1 MVNEIFE
8 KDIRRRAKIKDKE
21 AFEAVRHFIINNFG
35 ATTSINS
42 FQGALAK
49 NGLNITRATV
59 NKFISVLVNTKIL
72 YECDRFDMNSNRA
85 LKGEKK
91 TVCLI

>member
-42 FQGALAK
+42 FQEALAK

-59 NKFISVLVNTKIL
+59 NKFISVLVNTKTFASLLCFYLLQIL
-72 YECDRFDMNSNRA
+72 KKYCTM
-85 LKGEKK
+85 KGY
-91 TVCLI
+91 